1 MCLALKLQDVV
12 AESGVSLSIPIF
24 WKNSKS
30 TTGIRDAGMRSR
42 DQIELKHKINSMGL
56 VIILIATWGMPGF
69 GEVFLW

>member
-1 MCLALKLQDVV
+1 MV

-24 WKNSKS
+24 WNNSMS
-30 TTGIRDAGMRSR
+30 TTGIQDAGMRSR
-42 DQIELKHKINSMGL
+42 DQIELIHKINSMGL